1 MAAVANEYPD
11 VLVLGGIPDSSAELF
26 EAALAE
32 VRSAHPDLP
41 IVLAGP
47 AVGGE
52 LPAGRRGRERWN
64 GSTSPLTPSRP
75 CSALPP
81 PPRPYSS
88 RRMSSSAI
96 VTGGAGFIGSHVV
109 DALLEDGY
117 TVTVVDDLSAGDPA
131 RISDRAHLR
140 EIDVVDFAAL
150 NAVVEE
156 VQPRTIFHLAAQAS
170 VVASVEDP
178 GRDCE
183 VNVRGTLNVL
193 EAAGRCSAPVVFTS
207 TGGALYG
214 DDAPMPTRED
224 RIPAPLS
231 PYGASKWAAEA
242 YVNTWSLSSGIPH
255 AVCRLGNVYGPRQ
268 SPHGEAGVVAI
279 FAHHLYT
286 DQAPRLYG
294 QGTPTR
300 DYVYVGDVV
309 SALLSAS
316 GRSGTYN
323 IATGVETDV
332 STVWNELSSAAGKH
346 IEPELADLRPGE
358 LTHSCLDAGLAERE
372 LGWRAEM
379 AIADGLRITYA
390 SLVEEFERR

>member
-1 MAAVANEYPD
+1 
-11 VLVLGGIPDSSAELF
+11 
-26 EAALAE
+26 
-32 VRSAHPDLP
+32 
-41 IVLAGP
+41 
-47 AVGGE
+47 
-52 LPAGRRGRERWN
+52 
-64 GSTSPLTPSRP
+64 
-75 CSALPP
+75 
-81 PPRPYSS
+81 
-88 RRMSSSAI
+88 MSSSAI

-117 TVTVVDDLSAGDPA
+117 TVTVVDDLSSGDPA
-131 RISDRAHLR
+131 RVSDRAHLR

-150 NAVVEE
+150 SAVVEE

-178 GRDCE
+178 GRDCD

-294 QGTPTR
+294 HGTPTR

-316 GRSGTYN
+316 GVPAPTTSPP
-323 IATGVETDV
+323 A
-332 STVWNELSSAAGKH
+332 W
-346 IEPELADLRPGE
+346 RP
-358 LTHSCLDAGLAERE
+358 T
-372 LGWRAEM
+372 
-379 AIADGLRITYA
+379 
-390 SLVEEFERR
+390 